1 MRILLVEDDL
11 NLCDSLSFQLR
22 KEGLSVDI
30 CHDGID
36 ALSFI
41 GEKAHDLIL
50 LDRMIPGMD
59 GIQVL
64 QELRRNGCEVPVIFL
79 TALGELYDKVEGLDA
94 GADDYLVKP
103 FAIAEL
109 MARIRSIR
117 RRPVQLQT
125 DNVLTLGDIRYDTI
139 QKQLSVGEVSCTL
152 SKREGDLLEEFMR
165 NPKQVLPRSLLLS
178 KVWGPYN
185 EVEEGNLDNYVYFIR
200 RRLKTLRSRL
210 KLKAVRGV
218 GYYLEDLH
226 V

>member
-1 MRILLVEDDL
+1 MRVLLVEDDL

-22 KEGLSVDI
+22 KEGLSVDA

-41 GEKAHDLIL
+41 QEKVYDLIL
-50 LDRMIPGMD
+50 LDRMIPGLD
-59 GIQVL
+59 GTQVL
-64 QELRRNGCEVPVIFL
+64 QELRSNGHEVPVIFL
-79 TALGELYDKVEGLDA
+79 TALGELYDRVEGLDA

-125 DNVLTLGDIRYDTI
+125 GDILTLGDIRYDAT

-152 SKREGDLLEEFMR
+152 SKREGDLLEEFIR

-185 EVEEGNLDNYVYFIR
+185 DVEEGNLDNYVYFIR

-218 GYYLEDLH
+218 GYYLEDSH